1 MSDDR
6 HIYDK
11 NGNYIGSTTDG
22 NKPPIRPTSAFENL
36 VGIVLFVSFF
46 IGLIF
51 VGLAKLTPFMV
62 SYGIYFVLAIST
74 ILLMFSY
81 YENRSNKLIGPALA
95 VQYAVFLAC
104 CFHLNSVIVNTM
116 QNLGKSDFL
125 SWIAPLLPFAVY
137 CLVIGI
143 VSSLIENR
151 IKIESIFS
159 YGVSCLWPM
168 AIYILLTLTGID
180 FIYTEDL
187 FYQKVIYGAI
197 DFVLYAVFLLLILSL
212 TYIGKFFQNKST

>member
-6 HIYDK
+6 HVYDK
-11 NGNYIGSTTDG
+11 DGKYIGSTTDG

-46 IGLIF
+46 IGLVF

-62 SYGIYFVLAIST
+62 NYGIYFVLVIST
-74 ILLMFSY
+74 VFLMFSY
-81 YENRSNKLIGPALA
+81 YENRSNKLAGPALG

-104 CFHLNSVIVNTM
+104 CFHLNSVIEKTM
-116 QNLGKSDFL
+116 QQPGKGDFL
-125 SWIAPLLPFAVY
+125 SWIAPLAPFAVY

-143 VSSLIENR
+143 GSSLIENR

-159 YGVSCLWPM
+159 YAVSCLWLM

-180 FIYTEDL
+180 LIYSEAL

-197 DFVLYAVFLLLILSL
+197 DFVLYAVFLLLMLSL
-212 TYIGKFFQNKST
+212 TYIGKFFQNKSV